1 MRGRPELETSHTVG
15 MRVLLA
21 ILAVLAIAM
30 LLAGII
36 AETVEFLF
44 SVGVALLVLAG
55 VVLLLRQLVSKR

>member
-1 MRGRPELETSHTVG
+1 

>member
-1 MRGRPELETSHTVG
+1 

-21 ILAVLAIAM
+21 ILAVLAIVM
-30 LLAGII
+30 LLLGII

-55 VVLLLRQLVSKR
+55 IVLLMRSLVGKR